1 MVSMTN
7 PAASREWHN
16 SHNQRK
22 LTTVHTHAKMVA
34 SRLLTVWRTRGRARV
49 RPIFWSISESATML
63 NVFAAAAPSHP
74 PINVRRIS
82 EMLFSPRSA

>member
-7 PAASREWHN
+7 PAANKEWHN

-49 RPIFWSISESATML
+49 RPIF
-63 NVFAAAAPSHP
+63 
-74 PINVRRIS
+74 
-82 EMLFSPRSA
+82 

>member
-49 RPIFWSISESATML
+49 RPIF
-63 NVFAAAAPSHP
+63 
-74 PINVRRIS
+74 
-82 EMLFSPRSA
+82 